1 MLARRGFL
9 GLMAGALVP
18 AAGLAP
24 RFALADTAAAAPAIV
39 ATTGM
44 IADAARAL
52 TGLPVT
58 ALIGPGMDPHGHR
71 PTRNDILTLSRA
83 DLVLWHGLNLEA
95 QFADL
100 MAGLS
105 QKASVLAVAETL
117 PADLL
122 LADPAYPDRP
132 DPHIWFDPALW
143 SQATLAMEPALSV
156 FASDVAARGAEYRAS
171 VDAMARYAKEVLGTI
186 PVSSPLLITA
196 HDAFAY
202 FGRAFGLEVEG
213 VQGISTDSEAG
224 LSRIA
229 ELVDLLVDRQ
239 VPAVFV
245 ESSVSDRA
253 LRALI
258 EGAAARGHTVRIGG
272 ELFSDAMGPEGSYE
286 GTWVGMMDH
295 NATTIARAL
304 GGTAPE
310 RGASGR
316 LAANG

>member
-1 MLARRGFL
+1 MLARRTFL
-9 GLMAGALVP
+9 GLMAGAF
-18 AAGLAP
+18 AP
-24 RFALADTAAAAPAIV
+24 RVGFADTPAIV

-95 QFADL
+95 QFAKL
-100 MAGLS
+100 MTGLA
-105 QKASVLAVAETL
+105 QKSTVLAVAEAL
-117 PADLL
+117 PKDLL
-122 LADPAYPDRP
+122 LSDPAYPDRP
-132 DPHIWFDPALW
+132 DPHIWFDPVLW
-143 SQATLAMEPALSV
+143 AQVTQAMEPTLAR
-156 FASDVAARGAEYRAS
+156 FAPDVAAKGVAYREEITAIGF
-171 VDAMARYAKEVLGTI
+171 YANKVLSTI
-186 PVSSPLLITA
+186 PSGSRLLVTA

-213 VQGISTDSEAG
+213 VQGISTESEAG

-229 ELVDLLVDRQ
+229 ELVNLLVDRR

-258 EGAAARGHTVRIGG
+258 EGAASKGHTVRIGG

-286 GTWVGMMDH
+286 GTWFGMMDH

-304 GGTAPE
+304 GGEAPE
-310 RGASGR
+310 RGALGVLGSDG
-316 LAANG
+316 

>member
-1 MLARRGFL
+1 MLARRSFL
-9 GLMAGALVP
+9 GLMAGGFLPSAP
-18 AAGLAP
+18 FAATP
-24 RFALADTAAAAPAIV
+24 SIV

-44 IADAARAL
+44 IADAAREM

-71 PTRNDILTLSRA
+71 PTRSDILTLSRA

-95 QFADL
+95 QFATL

-105 QKASVLAVAETL
+105 QKTTVLAVAEAL

-122 LADPAYPDRP
+122 LSDPDYPDRP
-132 DPHIWFDPALW
+132 DPHVWFDPVLW
-143 SQATLAMEPALSV
+143 SQVTQAMEPTLAD
-156 FASDVAARGAEYRAS
+156 FAPDVAAKGVAYRESVGAIGF
-171 VDAMARYAKEVLGTI
+171 YAKKVLDTI
-186 PVSSPLLITA
+186 PAESRLLVTA
-196 HDAFAY
+196 HDAFSY
-202 FGRAFGLEVEG
+202 FGRAFGLEVAG

-229 ELVDLLVDRQ
+229 ALVDLLVNRR

-258 EGAAARGHTVRIGG
+258 EGAAAKGHAVRIGG

-286 GTWVGMMDH
+286 GTWFGMMDH

-304 GGTAPE
+304 GGNAPE
-310 RGASGR
+310 RGALGV
-316 LAANG
+316 LGMNG

>member
-1 MLARRGFL
+1 MLARRTFL
-9 GLMAGALVP
+9 GLMAGAL
-18 AAGLAP
+18 AP
-24 RFALADTAAAAPAIV
+24 RLGLADTPAIV

-44 IADAARAL
+44 IADAARAM

-95 QFADL
+95 QFAKL
-100 MAGLS
+100 MTGLA
-105 QKASVLAVAETL
+105 QNATVLAVAEAL

-122 LADPAYPDRP
+122 LSDPAYPDRP
-132 DPHIWFDPALW
+132 DPHVWFDPGLW
-143 SQATLAMEPALSV
+143 SQVTQAMEPTLAPFSP
-156 FASDVAARGAEYRAS
+156 DVAAKAAAYRAS
-171 VDAMARYAKEVLGTI
+171 IDTIGTYAKDVLATI
-186 PVSSPLLITA
+186 PAESRLLVTA

-213 VQGISTDSEAG
+213 VQGISTESEAG

-229 ELVDLLVDRQ
+229 ELVNLLVDRR

-258 EGAAARGHTVRIGG
+258 EGAAAKGHTVRIGG

-286 GTWVGMMDH
+286 GTWAGMMDH

-304 GGTAPE
+304 GGEAPE
-310 RGASGR
+310 RGAMGMLGSDG
-316 LAANG
+316 

>member
-1 MLARRGFL
+1 MLARRRFI
-9 GLMAGALVP
+9 GLMAAALAP
-18 AAGLAP
+18 GLTLAP
-24 RFALADTAAAAPAIV
+24 RQALAAGTPAIV

-95 QFADL
+95 QFAKL
-100 MAGLS
+100 MEGLS
-105 QKASVLAVAETL
+105 QKATVLAVAETL

-122 LADPAYPDRP
+122 LSDPSYPDRP
-132 DPHIWFDPALW
+132 DPHIWFDPVLW
-143 SQATLAMEPALSV
+143 GRVTEAMEPVLAG
-156 FASDVAARGAEYRAS
+156 FAPDVAARAAAYRAE
-171 VDAMARYAKEVLGTI
+171 VDAVAAYAKSALDTI
-186 PVSSPLLITA
+186 PDGSRLLVTA

-272 ELFSDAMGPEGSYE
+272 ELFSDAMGAEGSYE

-295 NATTIARAL
+295 NATTITRAL

-310 RGASGR
+310 RGASGA

>member
-1 MLARRGFL
+1 MLTRRFFL
-9 GLMAGALVP
+9 
-18 AAGLAP
+18 AA
-24 RFALADTAAAAPAIV
+24 TAATMVPGVARAADPAIV

-52 TGLPVT
+52 SGLPVT

-71 PTRNDILTLSRA
+71 PTRSDILALSRA

-95 QFADL
+95 QLADL
-100 MAGLS
+100 MARLAAE
-105 QKASVLAVAETL
+105 KPVLAVAEAL
-117 PADLL
+117 SPDLL
-122 LADPAYPDRP
+122 LTDPEYPDRP

-143 SQATLAMEPALSV
+143 SQVTALMEPALSP
-156 FASDVAARGAEYRAS
+156 FAPDTAMRAETYRAEIA
-171 VDAMARYAKEVLGTI
+171 AMGDYAKTVLASV
-186 PVSSPLLITA
+186 PADQRLLVTA

-213 VQGISTDSEAG
+213 VQGISTESEAG

-229 ELVDLLVDRQ
+229 ELVDLLVARR

-258 EGAAARGHTVRIGG
+258 EGAAAKGHDVSIGG
-272 ELFSDAMGPEGSYE
+272 ELFSDAMGSEGSYE

-295 NATTIARAL
+295 NATVIARAL

-310 RGASGR
+310 RGAKG
-316 LAANG
+316 LLGAAG

>member
-1 MLARRGFL
+1 MVARRMFL

-18 AAGLAP
+18 RLGSADAP
-24 RFALADTAAAAPAIV
+24 TIV

-52 TGLPVT
+52 TNLPVT

-71 PTRNDILTLSRA
+71 PTRSDILTLSRA

-95 QFADL
+95 QFAKL
-100 MAGLS
+100 MSGLA
-105 QKASVLAVAETL
+105 QKATVLAVAETL
-117 PADLL
+117 PADVLL
-122 LADPAYPDRP
+122 SDPEYPDRP
-132 DPHIWFDPALW
+132 DPHVWFDPALW
-143 SQATLAMEPALSV
+143 AEVTRAMEPTLAA
-156 FASDVAARGAEYRAS
+156 FAPDVAAKGVAYRES
-171 VDAMARYAKEVLGTI
+171 IDAIGFYAKKVLDTV
-186 PVSSPLLITA
+186 PAESRLLVTA

-213 VQGISTDSEAG
+213 VQGISTESEAG
-224 LSRIA
+224 LSRISA
-229 ELVDLLVDRQ
+229 LVDLLVDRR

-258 EGAAARGHTVRIGG
+258 EGAAAKGHTVRIGG

-304 GGTAPE
+304 GGQVPE
-310 RGASGR
+310 RGALGVLGSDG
-316 LAANG
+316 

>member
-1 MLARRGFL
+1 MLARRSFLGLGFL
-9 GLMAGALVP
+9 GL
-18 AAGLAP
+18 
-24 RFALADTAAAAPAIV
+24 TAAAFAPRLAFANTPNIV

-95 QFADL
+95 QFATL
-100 MAGLS
+100 MAGLA
-105 QKASVLAVAETL
+105 QKSTVLAVAETL
-117 PADLL
+117 PNDVLL
-122 LADPAYPDRP
+122 SDPAYPDRP
-132 DPHIWFDPALW
+132 DPHVWFDPALW
-143 SQATLAMEPALSV
+143 SMVTEAMEPTLAP
-156 FASDVAARGAEYRAS
+156 FAPDVAAKAVAYRES
-171 VDAMARYAKEVLGTI
+171 VDVIGFYAKNVLDTI
-186 PVSSPLLITA
+186 PADARLLVTA

-213 VQGISTDSEAG
+213 VQGISTESEAG

-229 ELVDLLVDRQ
+229 ELVDLLVDRR

-258 EGAAARGHTVRIGG
+258 EGAAAKGHTVRIGG
-272 ELFSDAMGPEGSYE
+272 ELFSDAMGPDGSYE

-304 GGTAPE
+304 GGVAPE
-310 RGASGR
+310 RGALAVLGSG
-316 LAANG
+316 G

>member
-1 MLARRGFL
+1 MLARRSFL
-9 GLMAGALVP
+9 GLMAGAVLPRPVF
-18 AAGLAP
+18 AGTP
-24 RFALADTAAAAPAIV
+24 SIV

-52 TGLPVT
+52 SGLPVT

-95 QFADL
+95 QFAKL
-100 MAGLS
+100 MAGLAQNS
-105 QKASVLAVAETL
+105 TVLAVAETL

-122 LADPAYPDRP
+122 LSDPAYPDRP

-143 SQATLAMEPALSV
+143 ARVTQEMEPMLAKL
-156 FASDVAARGAEYRAS
+156 APDVAARGMAYRAS
-171 VDAMARYAKEVLGTI
+171 VSSISIYANKVLSTI
-186 PVSSPLLITA
+186 PPENRLLVTA

-202 FGRAFGLEVEG
+202 FGRAFGLEVAG
-213 VQGISTDSEAG
+213 VQGISTESEAG
-224 LSRIA
+224 LSRIS
-229 ELVDLLVDRQ
+229 ELVTLLVDRR

-258 EGAAARGHTVRIGG
+258 EGAAAQGHTVRIGG

-304 GGTAPE
+304 GGEAPE
-310 RGASGR
+310 RGALGVLGSDG
-316 LAANG
+316 

>member
-1 MLARRGFL
+1 MLARRRFI
-9 GLMAGALVP
+9 GLMAAALAP
-18 AAGLAP
+18 DLAFAP
-24 RFALADTAAAAPAIV
+24 RFARAGAAPTIV

-58 ALIGPGMDPHGHR
+58 AIIGPGMDPHGHR

-95 QFADL
+95 QFAKL
-100 MAGLS
+100 MDGLS
-105 QKASVLAVAETL
+105 QKATVLAVAETL

-122 LADPAYPDRP
+122 LSDPAYPGRP

-143 SQATLAMEPALSV
+143 AQVSQAMEPTLAA
-156 FASDVAARGAEYRAS
+156 FAPDVAARGTAYRAEVEAIAS
-171 VDAMARYAKEVLGTI
+171 YAKAALDTI
-186 PVSSPLLITA
+186 PAGSRLLVTA

-202 FGRAFGLEVEG
+202 FGRAFGLEVAG

-258 EGAAARGHTVRIGG
+258 EGAAARGHSVRIGG

-295 NATTIARAL
+295 NATTITRAL

-310 RGASGR
+310 RGASGG

>member
-1 MLARRGFL
+1 MLMRRTFL
-9 GLMAGALVP
+9 GLL
-18 AAGLAP
+18 
-24 RFALADTAAAAPAIV
+24 AAAALPHRGFASTPAIV

-83 DLVLWHGLNLEA
+83 DLILWHGLNLEA
-95 QFADL
+95 QFAPLIAD
-100 MAGLS
+100 LS
-105 QKASVLAVAETL
+105 QKTATLAVAESVATDQL
-117 PADLL
+117 I
-122 LADPAYPDRP
+122 ADPEYTDRP
-132 DPHIWFDPALW
+132 DPHIWFDPTLW
-143 SQATLAMEPALSV
+143 SAATQAMEPALAP
-156 FASDVAARGAEYRAS
+156 FAPDVAERGAAYRAQIAEVAS
-171 VDAMARYAKEVLGTI
+171 YATQVLGSI
-186 PVSSPLLITA
+186 PENSRLLITA

-213 VQGISTDSEAG
+213 VQGISTESEAG

-239 VPAVFV
+239 IPAVFV

-258 EGAAARGHTVRIGG
+258 EGAAAKGHTVTIGG
-272 ELFSDAMGPEGSYE
+272 ELFSDAMGPDGSYE
-286 GTWVGMMDH
+286 GTWVGMLDH

-304 GGTAPE
+304 GGQAPE
-310 RGASGR
+310 RGATGN
-316 LAANG
+316 LGAAG

>member
-1 MLARRGFL
+1 MLARRSFL
-9 GLMAGALVP
+9 GAMAGACVP
-18 AAGLAP
+18 RLA
-24 RFALADTAAAAPAIV
+24 FAKPASIV

-95 QFADL
+95 QFAKL
-100 MAGLS
+100 MVGLA
-105 QKASVLAVAETL
+105 QKSSVLAVAEAL

-122 LADPAYPDRP
+122 LSDPAYPDRP

-143 SQATLAMEPALSV
+143 AQVSKVMEPTLAD
-156 FASDVAARGAEYRAS
+156 FAPDVAARGAAYRDQITAIGS
-171 VDAMARYAKEVLGTI
+171 YANKVLSTI
-186 PVSSPLLITA
+186 PAESRLLITA

-224 LSRIA
+224 LSRILD
-229 ELVDLLVDRQ
+229 LVNLLVERR

-258 EGAAARGHTVRIGG
+258 EGAAAKGHTVRIGG
-272 ELFSDAMGPEGSYE
+272 ELFSDAMGPEGSHE
-286 GTWVGMMDH
+286 GTWLGMMDH

-304 GGTAPE
+304 GGEAPE
-310 RGASGR
+310 RGVSGG
-316 LAANG
+316 LGSDG

>member
-1 MLARRGFL
+1 MPMLLRRTFL
-9 GLMAGALVP
+9 GLMAGAL
-18 AAGLAP
+18 AP
-24 RFALADTAAAAPAIV
+24 RIALAKTPAIV

-52 TGLPVT
+52 SGLPVT

-95 QFADL
+95 QFAKL
-100 MAGLS
+100 MAGLA
-105 QKASVLAVAETL
+105 QTTPVLAVAETL

-122 LADPAYPDRP
+122 LSDPAYPDRP
-132 DPHIWFDPALW
+132 DPHIWFDPTLW
-143 SQATLAMEPALSV
+143 AQATQAMEPVLADL
-156 FASDVAARGAEYRAS
+156 APDVAANGIAYRESIAAIG
-171 VDAMARYAKEVLGTI
+171 DYAKQVLATI
-186 PVSSPLLITA
+186 PPESRLLVTA

-202 FGRAFGLEVEG
+202 FGRAFGLEVAG
-213 VQGISTDSEAG
+213 VQGISTESEAG
-224 LSRIA
+224 LARIS
-229 ELVDLLVDRQ
+229 ELVDLLVARR

-272 ELFSDAMGPEGSYE
+272 ELFSDAMGAEGSYE

-304 GGTAPE
+304 GGAAPE
-310 RGASGR
+310 RGAQER
-316 LAANG
+316 LRSDG

>member
-1 MLARRGFL
+1 MLARRRFL
-9 GLMAGALVP
+9 GLMAGALAP
-18 AAGLAP
+18 GLALAP
-24 RFALADTAAAAPAIV
+24 RFALASTPDAPSIV

-95 QFADL
+95 QFATL

-105 QKASVLAVAETL
+105 QKTTVLAVAETL

-122 LADPAYPDRP
+122 LTDPAYPDRP
-132 DPHIWFDPALW
+132 DPHIWFDPVLW
-143 SQATLAMEPALSV
+143 SQATEAMEPTLAAL
-156 FASDVAARGAEYRAS
+156 APDVAARGEQYRAE
-171 VDAMARYAKEVLGTI
+171 VDAIARYAKEVLDTI
-186 PVSSPLLITA
+186 PASSRLLVTA
-196 HDAFAY
+196 HDAFGY
-202 FGRAFGLEVEG
+202 FGQAFGLEVEG

-229 ELVDLLVDRQ
+229 DLVDLLVDRQ

-258 EGAAARGHTVRIGG
+258 EGAGARGHTVRIGG
-272 ELFSDAMGPEGSYE
+272 ELFSDAMGSEGSYE

-310 RGASGR
+310 RGASGA
-316 LAANG
+316 LAAHG

>member
-1 MLARRGFL
+1 
-9 GLMAGALVP
+9 MAGAETP
-18 AAGLAP
+18 S
-24 RFALADTAAAAPAIV
+24 IV

-52 TGLPVT
+52 TGFPVT

-71 PTRNDILTLSRA
+71 PTRNDILALSRA
-83 DLVLWHGLNLEA
+83 DIVLWHGLNLEA

-100 MAGLS
+100 MADLS
-105 QKASVLAVAETL
+105 QKSTVLAVAEGL
-117 PADLL
+117 PAERL
-122 LADPAYPDRP
+122 LANPEYPDRP
-132 DPHIWFDPALW
+132 DPHVWFDPALW
-143 SQATLAMEPALSV
+143 SDAVQAMEPVLAPVAPDALVKSAAYRQEIAKMGDYAQSV
-156 FASDVAARGAEYRAS
+156 LA
-171 VDAMARYAKEVLGTI
+171 TI
-186 PVSSPLLITA
+186 PAESRLLVTA

-213 VQGISTDSEAG
+213 VQGISTESEAG
-224 LSRIA
+224 LARVA
-229 ELVDLLVDRQ
+229 ELVDLLVARR

-258 EGAAARGHTVRIGG
+258 EGAAAKGHTVQIGG
-272 ELFSDAMGPEGSYE
+272 ELFSDAMGAEGTYE

-310 RGASGR
+310 RGASGQ
-316 LAANG
+316 LGAAG

>member
-1 MLARRGFL
+1 MLARRTLL
-9 GLMAGALVP
+9 GLLAGAL
-18 AAGLAP
+18 AP
-24 RFALADTAAAAPAIV
+24 RLAFAETPTIV

-58 ALIGPGMDPHGHR
+58 SLIGPGMDPHGHR

-95 QFADL
+95 QFAKL
-100 MAGLS
+100 MAGLA
-105 QKASVLAVAETL
+105 QKSTVLAVAEAI

-122 LADPAYPDRP
+122 LSDPAYPDRP
-132 DPHIWFDPALW
+132 DPHIWFDPTLW
-143 SQATLAMEPALSV
+143 SQVTEAMEPTLTG
-156 FASDVAARGAEYRAS
+156 FAPDVAANGAVYRNQIAS
-171 VDAMARYAKEVLGTI
+171 VGQYAKSVLETI
-186 PVSSPLLITA
+186 PAESRLLVTA

-213 VQGISTDSEAG
+213 VQGISTESEAG
-224 LSRIA
+224 LSRISD
-229 ELVDLLVDRQ
+229 LVDLLVDRR

-258 EGAAARGHTVRIGG
+258 EGAAAKGHTVRIGG
-272 ELFSDAMGPEGSYE
+272 ELFSDAMGPDGSYE

-304 GGTAPE
+304 GGDAPE
-310 RGASGR
+310 RGAQDR
-316 LAANG
+316 LGADG

>member
-1 MLARRGFL
+1 MLARRTFL
-9 GLMAGALVP
+9 GLMAGAL
-18 AAGLAP
+18 AP
-24 RFALADTAAAAPAIV
+24 RLALADTPTIV

-95 QFADL
+95 QFARL
-100 MAGLS
+100 MTGLA
-105 QKASVLAVAETL
+105 QKSTVLAVAETL
-117 PADLL
+117 PAELL
-122 LADPAYPDRP
+122 LADPDYPDRP

-143 SQATLAMEPALSV
+143 SRVTEAMEPTLAE
-156 FASDVAARGAEYRAS
+156 FAPDVAANGAAYRES
-171 VDAMARYAKEVLGTI
+171 VTAIGFYANKVLSTI
-186 PVSSPLLITA
+186 PTESRLLVTA

-213 VQGISTDSEAG
+213 VQGISTESEAG

-229 ELVDLLVDRQ
+229 ELVNLLVDRR

-258 EGAAARGHTVRIGG
+258 EGAAAKGHTVRIGG
-272 ELFSDAMGPEGSYE
+272 ELFSDAMGPDGSYE
-286 GTWVGMMDH
+286 GTWFGMMDH

-304 GGTAPE
+304 GGEAPE
-310 RGASGR
+310 RGALGVLGSDG
-316 LAANG
+316 

>member
-1 MLARRGFL
+1 MLARRRFI
-9 GLMAGALVP
+9 GLMAAALAP
-18 AAGLAP
+18 GLTFAPRPALAAG
-24 RFALADTAAAAPAIV
+24 TPAIV

-95 QFADL
+95 QFAKL
-100 MAGLS
+100 MEGLS
-105 QKASVLAVAETL
+105 QKATVLAVAETL

-122 LADPAYPDRP
+122 LSDPSYPDRP
-132 DPHIWFDPALW
+132 DPHIWFDPVLW
-143 SQATLAMEPALSV
+143 GRVTEAMEPVLAG
-156 FASDVAARGAEYRAS
+156 FAPDVAARAAAYRAE
-171 VDAMARYAKEVLGTI
+171 VDTVAAYAKSALDTI
-186 PVSSPLLITA
+186 PDGSRLLVTA

-272 ELFSDAMGPEGSYE
+272 ELFSDAMGAEGSYE

-295 NATTIARAL
+295 NATTITRAL

-310 RGASGR
+310 RGASGA